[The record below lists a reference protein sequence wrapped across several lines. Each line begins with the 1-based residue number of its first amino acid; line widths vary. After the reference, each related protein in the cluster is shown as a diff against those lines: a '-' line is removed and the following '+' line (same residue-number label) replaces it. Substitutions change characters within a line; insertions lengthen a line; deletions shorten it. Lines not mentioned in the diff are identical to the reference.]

1 MVRELKKYVGNIGEN
16 QHMCIVSSQVYFKF
30 HQFLTHLNKDLEHS
44 TFIKTGVDCTH
55 ILNIIYVSKHK
66 IWRLYYYTSDLFDH
80 SGSSV

>member
-16 QHMCIVSSQVYFKF
+16 QHVCIGSQVYFKS
-30 HQFLTHLNKDLEHS
+30 HQFLTYLNKDLEDS
-44 TFIKTGVDCTH
+44 RFINTRVDCKH

-66 IWRLYYYTSDLFDH
+66 VWRLYYYTIDLFDH